1 MYATKPGS
9 GVKAFVTAVMLGSGL
24 VGSASAQT
32 VDTTTGWKGTDKV
45 DPWGPGGFPTF
56 GQTFA
61 TPSSRDALLS
71 SATIYISN
79 PNNQTPFSYQ
89 AYIYE
94 WDGSKISGTALY
106 SSSVISTS
114 PGTAYSAL
122 MLSAGGYRIVYG
134 KEYVLFVTSTSV
146 NNSGNLTNY
155 AIKAVSGNPYSG
167 GQVVYSGEGSFN
179 NLSTTSWSMDYYSDY
194 DLALVLNFSPVPPD
208 ASNTR
213 TMISVSASGVRN
225 QLIAREAVLTS
236 SLGYDSNE
244 FGKNNISVSFVGRYT
259 GLSDST
265 SEGAGAL
272 VAAYKVHPNV
282 RLGAFV
288 DYAPLRDAPTG
299 IKHGDA
305 QPTLGAF
312 AVYEQNKDLTGL
324 STRVAAAY
332 DYGRMTVTRD
342 ASLADTEAGSGKAGM
357 RSYAFSA
364 EAGYGIRLAETV
376 VAVPYLGI
384 RYTDVTRKGYSEG
397 ETTDVTEPLTYND
410 YGQRLTTALGGV
422 RFHGKFGEKV
432 SAFVGLGAEFDMIRK
447 MDAYSGTSGITDLE
461 TFSVATN
468 SHPNRLRASASA
480 GIGYQVAANQSISAQ
495 VSVRQQAYSADP
507 SVTSMVKYSM
517 GF

>member
-1 MYATKPGS
+1 MTERVSINLIQIGTGFLLCFATPASATDLIDQSQTQTTTLIANLNQTNLAQSFIPSRSNINGGGFYISS
-9 GVKAFVTAVMLGSGL
+9 GISGTPTATIAVWDRIPNASGAVALGSAN
-24 VGSASAQT
+24 VTIS
-32 VDTTTGWKGTDKV
+32 TTGWADAYWNRVSLTAGTTYYLSIEITNA
-45 DPWGPGGFPTF
+45 GNAIIGGTGFDSYANGIVYANSGYQSYPSLDYAFRTF
-56 GQTFA
+56 
-61 TPSSRDALLS
+61 
-71 SATIYISN
+71 
-79 PNNQTPFSYQ
+79 
-89 AYIYE
+89 
-94 WDGSKISGTALY
+94 Y
-106 SSSVISTS
+106 SPISTDN
-114 PGTAYSAL
+114 TI
-122 MLSAGGYRIVYG
+122 LSVF
-134 KEYVLFVTSTSV
+134 E
-146 NNSGNLTNY
+146 
-155 AIKAVSGNPYSG
+155 
-167 GQVVYSGEGSFN
+167 
-179 NLSTTSWSMDYYSDY
+179 
-194 DLALVLNFSPVPPD
+194 
-208 ASNTR
+208 
-213 TMISVSASGVRN
+213 SASHVRN
-225 QLIAREAVLTS
+225 QLVAREAVLTS
-236 SLGYDSNE
+236 ALGYDSNE
-244 FGKNNISVSFVGRYT
+244 FGDRQISFSFVGRYT

-272 VAAYKVHPNV
+272 VAAYKIHPNV

-299 IKHGDA
+299 IKHSDA

-342 ASLADTEAGSGKAGM
+342 ASLDNTEAGSGKAGM

-410 YGQRLTTALGGV
+410 YSQRLTTALGGV
-422 RFHGKFGEKV
+422 RFHGRFGEKV
-432 SAFVGLGAEFDMIRK
+432 SAFVGLGAEFDVSRK

-480 GIGYQVAANQSISAQ
+480 GIGYQVALNQSISAQ